1 MCNRSQAGRECK
13 QPELEGPSLKENTYC
28 SPVIWSTLKW
38 SSERGGSWTILYL
51 FCMYI
56 VPFLLFLSFVWLNLL
71 LFPVLTLSCK
81 AHLTQ
86 SERCYMNTILIIIFV
101 AAVCGM

>member
-1 MCNRSQAGRECK
+1 MFGFFRKDMCNRSQAGRECK

-56 VPFLLFLSFVWLNLL
+56 FDSYSYYLAAITPE
-71 LFPVLTLSCK
+71 FP
-81 AHLTQ
+81 
-86 SERCYMNTILIIIFV
+86 
-101 AAVCGM
+101 